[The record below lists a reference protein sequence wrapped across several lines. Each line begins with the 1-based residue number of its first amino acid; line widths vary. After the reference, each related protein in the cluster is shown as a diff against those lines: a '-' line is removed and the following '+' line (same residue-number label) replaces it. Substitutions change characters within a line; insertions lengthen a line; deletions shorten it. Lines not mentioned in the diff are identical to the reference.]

1 MDRPVFEKAFA
12 SAWNTSE
19 EINKNGGINQNLQ
32 GIGTKNRSP
41 RNKSKNGNNGQGKVE
56 IVKRVALI
64 VNIIGATISS
74 GILINRASICIQK

>member
-32 GIGTKNRSP
+32 GIGTKNPP

-64 VNIIGATISS
+64 VNIIGAVISS